1 MINNRPQI
9 ATPISHQF
17 ENDDHGKEISEVSD
31 CLEVRERSLE
41 SELPY
46 QHLFHIDIDL
56 THKWNDDLKRYL
68 NNALNK
74 KPDLKLVTL
83 QATRCCKGEK
93 LLDGIFQLNGKV
105 YKRDEM
111 LDYSMENTQWIRNI
125 LGSKVLIG
133 LENNN
138 YYPTPAYDIITDGD
152 FIAKVIEK
160 NNLFLLLDIA
170 HAMVTAHNKKISYDQ
185 YIATLPLDKMI
196 QLHICQPELPAEGI
210 ARDAH
215 NEPNDDM
222 FKEVIR
228 LLNKY
233 QSIKY
238 LTIEYYK
245 DKDTLITSIN
255 KLRQL
260 VVSAA
265 L

>member
-1 MINNRPQI
+1 MIKNIPQI

-17 ENDDHGKEISEVSD
+17 ENDNYGKEIARVSD
-31 CLEVRERSLE
+31 CLEVRERSLDSKLE
-41 SELPY
+41 N

-56 THKWNDDLKRYL
+56 THKWDADLKRYL
-68 NNALNK
+68 NDALNK

-93 LLDGIFQLNGKV
+93 LLDGLFQLNGKV
-105 YKRDEM
+105 YTRDEM
-111 LDYSMENTQWIRNI
+111 LDYSMENTQWVRNI

-152 FIAKVIEK
+152 FIAKVLEK

-185 YIATLPLDKMI
+185 YIATLPLDKLI
-196 QLHICQPELPAEGI
+196 QLHICQPELVNGEI
-210 ARDAH
+210 ARDTH
-215 NEPNDDM
+215 NEPNDEM
-222 FKEVIR
+222 FSEVVR
-228 LLNKY
+228 LINKY
-233 QSIKY
+233 STIKY

-245 DKDTLITSIN
+245 DKDILIASIK
-255 KLRQL
+255 KLRHL
-260 VVSAA
+260 IS
-265 L
+265 